1 MDNILILDRISS
13 GDKKCKYFISYM
25 DDDYKIKPLCI
36 MLAKTSAYVK
46 SYGGITKRTYLLI
59 EYDKSL
65 KNHDDIWKRVTHIV

>member
-1 MDNILILDRISS
+1 MDNILIPDRISS

-59 EYDKSL
+59 EYDKL
-65 KNHDDIWKRVTHIV
+65 